1 MSWLSGFLGL
11 KKIKTPAVKEA
22 EEMEDEFSADSY
34 LKELERKSGFEDTIK
49 TGRKKSKLAAK
60 SYLGAI

>member
-1 MSWLSGFLGL
+1 MSWLSGFLGMKKL
-11 KKIKTPAVKEA
+11 KMPAVKEA

-49 TGRKKSKLAAK
+49 TGRKKKLAAR
-60 SYLGAI
+60 SYLGA